1 MTKPATPGPLF
12 HHYTSPVGVL
22 VLTSD
27 GEALSGLHLPK
38 RDGSPASFTGEGWR
52 RDPGSFR
59 EAVAQLRAYFDGELP
74 AFDLPLRMDGTPFQR
89 LAWDA
94 LLTIPFG
101 TTISYAEQARRIGR
115 PEAPRA
121 VGAANGR
128 NPIAIIVPC
137 HRVIGSGGTLT
148 GYGGGLP
155 LKQWLLDHESEVL
168 GGPGVASPGRRR
180 DRLSDLTA
188 ARG

>member
-1 MTKPATPGPLF
+1 MSKPATPGPLY
-12 HHYTSPVGVL
+12 HHYSSPVGVL

-38 RDGSPASFTGEGWR
+38 RDGNPAAFTGEGWR
-52 RDPGSFR
+52 RDPGAFR
-59 EAVAQLRAYFDGELP
+59 EAVAQLNAYFAGERTD
-74 AFDLPLRMDGTPFQR
+74 FELPLRMAGTPFQR
-89 LAWDA
+89 SAWDA
-94 LLTIPFG
+94 LLTIPYG

-155 LKQWLLDHESEVL
+155 LKEWLLNHESTML
-168 GGPGVASPGRRR
+168 GSPSVGFSRPRKLR
-180 DRLSDLTA
+180 PVI
-188 ARG
+188 